1 MSGLPSSLC
10 ESVPRGSRGTEYSS
24 VVWAAGMPARS
35 RSDQHAHVLF
45 ASYYNVQRHP
55 LQAVLRR
62 VRFGQYHGPCPERA
76 FRAVCHLHFSVL
88 FTSMVRCLLCS
99 SLLLAYC
106 VSSVPSFLSVHWR
119 WRWHSI
125 QAASIF
131 SSMSPACSLSKEFCV
146 TTHTSRH
153 SRARIRHPSP
163 LGLSCVSRAYIEIS
177 RIEGISRCLACARN
191 GGIGGSVCVLILVHV
206 LPFSV
211 VHLALLSL
219 SPDPQLI
226 HTRIHALLG
235 SKYHPHSHRT
245 SAQEAH

>member
-1 MSGLPSSLC
+1 M
-10 ESVPRGSRGTEYSS
+10 
-24 VVWAAGMPARS
+24 
-35 RSDQHAHVLF
+35 
-45 ASYYNVQRHP
+45 
-55 LQAVLRR
+55 R
-62 VRFGQYHGPCPERA
+62 VRSAWITWHGIQQCRLGGRHASTLPVGPTRTRLVRFLLQCPTTSSTGRTQASQIWPISWPLSRASFPSRMSFTLFGTFYINGSLSP
-76 FRAVCHLHFSVL
+76 L
-88 FTSMVRCLLCS
+88 FIVASCLLR
-99 SLLLAYC
+99 
-106 VSSVPSFLSVHWR
+106 SSVPPFLSVHWR

-226 HTRIHALLG
+226 HTRIHALLR

-245 SAQEAH
+245 SAQQAH